1 MRVRTFVAT
10 MLLAMAAPLA
20 AQIAETMEVS
30 VMELETTVLD
40 REGRPVYGIPRD
52 AFRVEIGDREIPIS
66 NFFVVENG
74 VVVNVDE
81 PPLPSSFTAPAR
93 PSIPTN
99 VLVFIDELHLSVPSR
114 KRSLAALKTY
124 VRERFDASTV
134 ATVVR
139 YSKHFDVR
147 VRSTNRRDEVL
158 AALEVLEREPYAN
171 DDARDRQHIMQLMD
185 GALFENSET
194 PDIAGESPDTIF
206 TRLETYA
213 EQRVADLERTISA
226 LEEALALASAFRGR
240 KVLLYVS
247 DGLPQHPCLDLFEY
261 WQHAS
266 QQGGGGYVWR
276 QNTARTDLAR
286 AMRFDRTVSFRRLAE
301 AAQRADVAFYSF
313 DAGGMR
319 LAEGR
324 GVEVTRPRDRI
335 NTVSMHAN
343 LRGGLQYVAG
353 ETGGMYI
360 ANENNLGKVLSR
372 LSEQFSSYYS
382 IGVRPLPGE
391 VRVTVR
397 NRPELRVLASK
408 RTPPRTLDD
417 ELDQN
422 VRTRLYTLASENPL
436 QAKIHVERAAM
447 VDGRCAVAVT
457 LDVPQPAL
465 PPELLPQNVEVRMVM
480 LNDRNDETPMQRFVA
495 PFQSGRVSNPMTLR
509 IRPQRHVLS
518 MAVTNPRSR
527 ETSYLQA
534 EIDGTPCRQP

>member
-1 MRVRTFVAT
+1 MRARTFVAT
-10 MLLAMAAPLA
+10 LILAIAPPLA
-20 AQIAETMEVS
+20 AQLAETMEVS

-40 REGRPVYGIPRD
+40 REGRPVYGLPRE
-52 AFRVEIGDREIPIS
+52 AFQVEIGDREVPIS
-66 NFFVVENG
+66 NFFFVENG
-74 VVVNVDE
+74 VVINVDD
-81 PPLPSSFTAPAR
+81 PGLPSSFTAPAR
-93 PSIPTN
+93 ASIPTN
-99 VLVFIDELHLSVPSR
+99 VLLFIDELHLSIPSR

-124 VRERFDASTV
+124 VQERFDASTV
-134 ATVVR
+134 ATIVR

-171 DDARDRQHIMQLMD
+171 DDARDRQHIIQLMD
-185 GALFENSET
+185 GALFGDTEA
-194 PDIAGESPDTIF
+194 PDVAGESRDTIF

-226 LEEALALASAFRGR
+226 LEDALALASAFRGR
-240 KVLLYVS
+240 RVLLYVS
-247 DGLPQHPCLDLFEY
+247 DGLPQHPCLELFDY
-261 WQHAS
+261 WQHSS

-276 QNTARTDLAR
+276 QNTGRTDLAR
-286 AMRFDRTVSFRRLAE
+286 AMRFNRAESFYRLAE

-313 DAGGMR
+313 DAGGVR

-324 GVEVTRPRDRI
+324 GIEVTRTRDRI
-335 NTVSMHAN
+335 NTASMHAN
-343 LRGGLQYVAG
+343 LRGGLQYIAG

-360 ANENNLGKVLSR
+360 ANENNLGKVLAQ

-436 QAKIHVERAAM
+436 QAKIRVERAAI

-465 PPELLPQNVEVRMVM
+465 PAELVPPNVEVRMVM
-480 LNDRNDETPMQRFVA
+480 LNDLNDETPMQRFVA
-495 PFQSGRVSNPMTLR
+495 PFQSGRVFNPMTLR

-518 MAVTNPRSR
+518 MAVSNPASR
-527 ETSYLQA
+527 ETSYLQT
-534 EIDGTPCRQP
+534 EIDGTPCRQQ